1 MTAKRSHKK
10 KPDAKTRLAAQ
21 TEARKRERIVTHPD
35 PVQVHAGDPQP
46 KHRDPRRYI
55 PASMPTVCP
64 DCGHNT
70 RMNGGRHTDPGARRV
85 LEYRTCIKCGAKLAA
100 GRAMTKT
107 EEAKFCTG
115 FEVAVDQYYESKKR
129 GSK

>member
-1 MTAKRSHKK
+1 MTAKRTSRK
-10 KPDAKTRLAAQ
+10 KPTAKSKHHIIDD
-21 TEARKRERIVTHPD
+21 ARKAARIVKHPD
-35 PVQVHAGDPQP
+35 PVQVHARDPQP
-46 KHRDPRRYI
+46 THRDPRRYI

-64 DCGHNT
+64 ECGHNT

-115 FEVAVDQYYESKKR
+115 FEAAVDQYYESKQGELK
-129 GSK
+129 